1 MSSRLY
7 DFTKACDLVAAPR
20 PRGSSRC
27 DAPLVVAEYG
37 GRMSEP
43 WKRIEIDGQAP
54 TVENLQVPAL
64 VSYGHYTSMQVRN
77 RGVRGLQLHLA
88 RLQEATQ
95 ELYGGEL
102 DAELVRDR
110 IRHALGDDI
119 ANASARVQVFSP
131 DEGEHL
137 SIMVVVSEPVEPP
150 SATQALRSIGYL
162 RPAATFKHVGGFG
175 QHYYWRLA
183 SRDGFDDAL
192 LTGPDGSISE
202 TTIANIGF
210 STAMPSSGRTHPLC
224 SARPCSCSTGSCEV
238 ADARPNAG
246 PYASRTS
253 RRSRP
258 PSWPTR
264 TGSLRCPG
272 STI

>member
-1 MSSRLY
+1 
-7 DFTKACDLVAAPR
+7 
-20 PRGSSRC
+20 
-27 DAPLVVAEYG
+27 
-37 GRMSEP
+37 MSEP

-88 RLQEATQ
+88 RLREATQ

-210 STAMPSSGRTHPLC
+210 FDGDAVVWPDAPALLGTTMQLLDRELRGRGRSAERRTVRLPDLPSFTATFVANSHGITAVSRVDDLKLPQDDSLIKVL
-224 SARPCSCSTGSCEV
+224 AEV
-238 ADARPNAG
+238 FEAVPFDP
-246 PYASRTS
+246 
-253 RRSRP
+253 
-258 PSWPTR
+258 
-264 TGSLRCPG
+264 
-272 STI
+272 I